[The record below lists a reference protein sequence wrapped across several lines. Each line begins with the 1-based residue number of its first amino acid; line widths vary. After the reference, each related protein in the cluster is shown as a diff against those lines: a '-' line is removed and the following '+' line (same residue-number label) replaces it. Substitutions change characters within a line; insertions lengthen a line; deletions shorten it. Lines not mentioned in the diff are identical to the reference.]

1 MSTRRTSFEDRL
13 LRELQREIELREAG
27 AGSGGAGMDI
37 GETGVDIGD
46 AGMGSGDADTADPS
60 VRRRDAPLVTPR
72 RVALAA
78 ATCAVA
84 GLALVVVPGTPADSV
99 AYAVEPHGDGRVT
112 LTLQV
117 ERIDLDAQYELAR
130 ELRANGIVVDVE
142 LLPPGYTCKPWGRAA
157 ALRLVSVG
165 KDDIV
170 SEPVHAWTVPVRVTL
185 SRGNVLVFENSE
197 GSAEPQAVHAY
208 EIDRY
213 TLDSSTTEAESE
225 PCVPVKPTP

>member
-1 MSTRRTSFEDRL
+1 MNTRRTSFEDRL
-13 LRELQREIELREAG
+13 LKELQREIELRECASTE
-27 AGSGGAGMDI
+27 A
-37 GETGVDIGD
+37 ETGERGTSTS
-46 AGMGSGDADTADPS
+46 A
-60 VRRRDAPLVTPR
+60 RRLLTPR
-72 RVALAA
+72 RIALAA

-84 GLALVVVPGTPADSV
+84 GLAAVVVPGSPTDSV
-99 AYAVEPHGDGRVT
+99 AYAVESHGDGSVT
-112 LTLQV
+112 LTLQGG
-117 ERIDLDAQYELAR
+117 IDLDAQYDLAR
-130 ELRANGIVVDVE
+130 ELRPNGIVVDVE
-142 LLPPGYTCKPWGRAA
+142 LLPPGYTCKPWGKAA

-170 SEPVHAWTVPVRVTL
+170 SAPVHSWTVPVRVTL

-213 TLDSSTTEAESE
+213 TLDSSTTETESE

>member
-1 MSTRRTSFEDRL
+1 MNTGRTSFEERL
-13 LRELQREIELREAG
+13 LEELKREIALREAD
-27 AGSGGAGMDI
+27 S
-37 GETGVDIGD
+37 
-46 AGMGSGDADTADPS
+46 GSGDAGVGSGEAGVGSSEADTAA
-60 VRRRDAPLVTPR
+60 VHRRDAPLVTPR
-72 RVALAA
+72 RIALAA

-84 GLALVVVPGTPADSV
+84 GLAMVVVPGTPADSV
-99 AYAVEPHGDGRVT
+99 AYAVERHGDGRVT
-112 LTLQV
+112 LTLQG

-130 ELRANGIVVDVE
+130 ELRPNGIVVDVE
-142 LLPPGYTCKPWGRAA
+142 LLPPGYTCKPWGSAA

-170 SEPVHAWTVPVRVTL
+170 SGPVHAWNVPVRVTL

-213 TLDSSTTEAESE
+213 TLDASTPEAESK
-225 PCVPVKPTP
+225 PCVHVKPTP